1 MSFQSLIFNYTIIN
15 SQIPAMHVKAKE
27 MHAVLSYLKI
37 EIGWFFYKI
46 LFTDD
51 EKVEIEERRKMVS
64 TGSSTQIAKE
74 NSQQDKIKFVLV

>member
-1 MSFQSLIFNYTIIN
+1 
-15 SQIPAMHVKAKE
+15 MHVKAKE
-27 MHAVLSYLKI
+27 MYSVLSYLKI

-46 LFTDD
+46 LFIDD

-74 NSQQDKIKFVLV
+74 NFQQDKVKCVLVESPLIPSAAPG